1 MSDHLHATASDAR
14 TPAMHAASTD
24 SDSSVRRLLVLFVSI
39 ALAVTAFRAVQ
50 PFMGSGRGVIGPLVS
65 DAERPLMAGIA
76 ILLAFA
82 VVSAVSALVG
92 RLVNAIVGLFVLG
105 TGVGYL
111 AMRAGSSAD
120 FCFGGS
126 SMFAAGIELI
136 GWTVLVAAGS
146 HLIFRVGGPLMD
158 VPKTTEDHIDSPI
171 GPSAR
176 IAWLAAIAG
185 VALAW
190 LAAVTMSKGQAIG
203 AATLAGFATGAIGRM
218 LSPRTTPVYLA
229 AAPVAAFAL
238 VYLFLGFSAPA
249 DLSVAF
255 ADGSLPR
262 LARLMPVD
270 IVAGALCGTALG
282 FGFMRSFAQPNDSSY
297 AR

>member
-1 MSDHLHATASDAR
+1 
-14 TPAMHAASTD
+14 
-24 SDSSVRRLLVLFVSI
+24 
-39 ALAVTAFRAVQ
+39 
-50 PFMGSGRGVIGPLVS
+50 MGSGRGVIGPLVS

-136 GWTVLVAAGS
+136 AWTVLVAAGS

-176 IAWLAAIAG
+176 IAWLAAIGG

-238 VYLFLGFSAPA
+238 VFLFLGFSAPA